1 MAASCTHWCKEHHI
15 LLCFQLLIYPVI
27 DKRMKTDTAIRYKY
41 GPLWNS
47 SMSKKMW
54 ELYLRDGITDKEEYA
69 SPILAKDFGG
79 LPPAFIEIS
88 EFDSLYDEGK
98 NYAQVLREFN
108 IPVELSEIRGGFH
121 GFDILQNTE
130 LTKYAISNRCK
141 ALFHVFHES

>member
-1 MAASCTHWCKEHHI
+1 
-15 LLCFQLLIYPVI
+15 
-27 DKRMKTDTAIRYKY
+27 
-41 GPLWNS
+41 
-47 SMSKKMW
+47 MW
-54 ELYLRDGITDKEEYA
+54 ELYLRDGVTDKEEYA

-108 IPVELSEIRGGFH
+108 IPVELSEIRGGIH

>member
-1 MAASCTHWCKEHHI
+1 
-15 LLCFQLLIYPVI
+15 
-27 DKRMKTDTAIRYKY
+27 MKTDTAIRYKY

-88 EFDSLYDEGK
+88 EFDK
-98 NYAQVLREFN
+98 R
-108 IPVELSEIRGGFH
+108 RW
-121 GFDILQNTE
+121 
-130 LTKYAISNRCK
+130 
-141 ALFHVFHES
+141 